1 MLSTSQSQE
10 ARQLHNYFLNAIW
23 LKSKCI
29 VCLCGGRI
37 SGHERRRVD
46 GGRKRTNAGSENQ
59 ERARREPGT
68 SGGAKMDQ
76 ERLKGAQQQR

>member
-1 MLSTSQSQE
+1 MYRVSLW
-10 ARQLHNYFLNAIW
+10 RQNKRA
-23 LKSKCI
+23 
-29 VCLCGGRI
+29 
-37 SGHERRRVD
+37 HERRRVD